1 MKRAEFSYKGNELDI
16 FQHAVNWKRYWA
28 AQVRPHVGSCVLE
41 VGAGIGANTPY
52 LNKGAKEWVC
62 LEPDAHMAAMLVH
75 RQRENQFP
83 ATNVI
88 AGTIAE
94 LPPGRKFDSI
104 IYIDVLEHIENDSA
118 EINVAASRLCLGGKL
133 IVLSPAHSWLFSP
146 FDAAIGHFRRYSS
159 RAIRALTPCELK
171 IITLRQLDSI
181 GMFASAASRFI
192 LRPQMPTLS
201 QVLFW
206 DRFLV
211 PASRVFDPLLRY
223 WLGKSILVVW
233 QRG

>member
-1 MKRAEFSYKGNELDI
+1 MSTDEFFYKGNELDI
-16 FQHAVNWKRYWA
+16 FQYAENWKRYWS
-28 AQVRPHVGSCVLE
+28 AQVRPHVGSYVLQ
-41 VGAGIGANTPY
+41 VGAGIGANTSY

-62 LEPDAHMAAMLVH
+62 LEPDAQMASMLVH
-75 RQRENQFP
+75 RQRESRLP

-94 LPPGRKFDSI
+94 LPPGRNFDSI
-104 IYIDVLEHIENDSA
+104 IYIDVLEHIENDAA
-118 EINVAASRLCLGGKL
+118 EIAVAASRLCHGGKL
-133 IVLSPAHSWLFSP
+133 IILSSAHSWLFSP
-146 FDAAIGHFRRYSS
+146 FDAAIGHCRRYSS

-171 IITLRQLDSI
+171 IISLRQLDSV
-181 GMFASAASRFI
+181 GMLASMANRFI

-211 PASRVFDPLLRY
+211 PASRVFDPLLQY
-223 WLGKSILVVW
+223 WLGKSVLVVW